1 MRDEQFYNRVGS
13 ERISSRQID
22 ELIGLARGLC
32 ADNQLNQLEVEFLEK
47 WLAANSGVSDQPLI
61 RTLYERIGQILA
73 DGLVTEDERGELFAT
88 LQALSAGDFELGEV
102 LKATSLPLCSPVPE
116 IVFPNRRF
124 TFTGT
129 FKLGNRRDCESV
141 VEDRG
146 AIPGPLSFKTNY
158 LVIGLYATE
167 SWKHSAFGNKILDA
181 CEMRSSGVPIG
192 IVSEEHWT
200 KFI

>member
-73 DGLVTEDERGELFAT
+73 DGLVTEPATFAPK
-88 LQALSAGDFELGEV
+88 ASACDFASSRLINSSLPVKTTV
-102 LKATSLPLCSPVPE
+102 LPLTSL
-116 IVFPNRRF
+116 IR
-124 TFTGT
+124 
-129 FKLGNRRDCESV
+129 
-141 VEDRG
+141 
-146 AIPGPLSFKTNY
+146 
-158 LVIGLYATE
+158 
-167 SWKHSAFGNKILDA
+167 
-181 CEMRSSGVPIG
+181 
-192 IVSEEHWT
+192 VST
-200 KFI
+200 T

>member
-1 MRDEQFYNRVGS
+1 MRDEQFYNRVGG

-61 RTLYERIGQILA
+61 RTLYGRIQEILA
-73 DGLVTEDERGELFAT
+73 DGIVSVDERNELFAT
-88 LQALSAGDFELGEV
+88 LQALSTGDFELGEV
-102 LKATSLPLCSPVPE
+102 LKSTSLPLCSPAPE
-116 IVFPNRRF
+116 IAFPNRRF

-129 FKLGNRRDCESV
+129 FKLGKRRDCENV
-141 VEDRG
+141 VAERG
-146 AIPGPLSFKTNY
+146 AIPGPLSLKTNY

-181 CEMRSSGVPIG
+181 CKMRSDGIPIS
-192 IVSEEHWT
+192 IVSEAHWT